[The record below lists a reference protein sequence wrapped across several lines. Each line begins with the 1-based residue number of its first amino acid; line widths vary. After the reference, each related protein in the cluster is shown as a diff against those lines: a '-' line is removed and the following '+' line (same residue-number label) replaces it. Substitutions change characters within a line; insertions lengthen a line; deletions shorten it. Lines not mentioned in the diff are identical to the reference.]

1 MSKSKELRK
10 SSLLQILDTTEMIRL
25 SELAARLNVSEMTT
39 RRYIA
44 EIGDRV
50 RLVGSYAFLVKDNQ
64 DALSKTYRFEK
75 ESERNAA
82 AKDAIGMAAAKH
94 IHENDI
100 IFFDC
105 GTTTPYIVKH
115 LDKNID
121 FTAICCSMNIFSI
134 LQEYKTTKLFL
145 TGGSYH
151 AKTDVFSGRNSLELI
166 RSIRITKAFIS
177 AAGVHKDLGLTCCNQ
192 YETDLKKEVV
202 KYSRKVFL
210 VADKT
215 KFGEVTVAYFGDIEQ
230 VDAVF
235 TDHGV
240 SRDVQTF
247 LDARNIEIIEA

>member
-25 SELAARLNVSEMTT
+25 SELAARLTVSEMTT

-44 EIGDRV
+44 EIGDKV
-50 RLVGSYAFLVKDNQ
+50 RLVGSYAFLVRDNA
-64 DALSKTYRFEK
+64 DSLSKTYQFEK

-82 AKDAIGMAAAKH
+82 EKNAIGMAAAKR
-94 IHENDI
+94 IKENDI

-115 LDKNID
+115 LDKNIN
-121 FTAICCSMNIFSI
+121 FTAVCCSMNIFSI
-134 LQEYKTTKLFL
+134 LQRHLKTNLFL

-151 AKTDVFSGRNSLELI
+151 SKADVFSGRNSLELI
-166 RSIRITKAFIS
+166 RNIRITKAFIS
-177 AAGVHKDLGLTCCNQ
+177 AAGVHENLGLTCCNQ
-192 YETDLKKEVV
+192 YETDLKREVI
-202 KYSRKVFL
+202 KYSSKVYL

-235 TDHGV
+235 TDHDVAG
-240 SRDVQTF
+240 DVQAY
-247 LDARNIEIIEA
+247 LDAQNIEIIKS